1 MAGNKSNTIAIVIGI
16 VVLLCCICAIMIG
29 VGGYAFYSSD
39 SSTPTPEPNLRRPPV
54 ELISTETV
62 ETLKTTLVPE
72 NDPYQL
78 ACELQNICDVS
89 KTVEGKSYKIGDEE
103 KFWILNSDTV
113 EQSQITAKLMFETP
127 HSYFWVEDGTTVNE
141 KDMKK
146 LMNTFEE
153 KIYPTDRE
161 FFGSEF
167 TPGVDGDPHIF
178 VIYATSI
185 GHNIAGVF
193 NSSDSYNPLVKE
205 YSNAHETFV
214 LGASQPLSSE
224 YTYAVLAHE
233 FVHMIQFPTDR
244 NDVSWISEG
253 FAEVG
258 AFLNG
263 YYVGGADFTYMQNP
277 DLQLN
282 TWEDNSSPDFSAHYG
297 ASFLYLTYFLDRF
310 GKEAS
315 KALTSNPENDL
326 PSVDGTLADLNA
338 TDPQTGKLITADD
351 VYIDWVIANYLQNE
365 SVGDGRY
372 IYHNYPDAPKASPTE
387 TISTCP
393 QSALSRNVHQY
404 GVDYIAINCAGDH
417 KIEFTGSTAVGLLPV
432 EPYSGKYAVWSNRGD
447 ESDMTLTREFDFT
460 KASGEVKLNFRI
472 WYDIEEDWDYLYV
485 EASEDGKSWQILKTP
500 SGTDKNPSGNSYGR
514 GYTGKTNSWIEESVD
529 LSQFAGKRV
538 FVRFQYITDAAI
550 NGAGFMLDDV
560 SVEAI
565 NYQSDFEEDD
575 DGWVANGVARV
586 QNILLQ
592 TFRLALIKNGTTVE
606 MIEINRDQ
614 TAEIPLSLEPG
625 ENAVLVVV
633 GTTRLT
639 RESATYQIEIR

>member
-1 MAGNKSNTIAIVIGI
+1 M
-16 VVLLCCICAIMIG
+16 
-29 VGGYAFYSSD
+29 
-39 SSTPTPEPNLRRPPV
+39 
-54 ELISTETV
+54 
-62 ETLKTTLVPE
+62 
-72 NDPYQL
+72 
-78 ACELQNICDVS
+78 
-89 KTVEGKSYKIGDEE
+89 
-103 KFWILNSDTV
+103 
-113 EQSQITAKLMFETP
+113 
-127 HSYFWVEDGTTVNE
+127 
-141 KDMKK
+141 
-146 LMNTFEE
+146 
-153 KIYPTDRE
+153 
-161 FFGSEF
+161 
-167 TPGVDGDPHIF
+167 
-178 VIYATSI
+178 
-185 GHNIAGVF
+185 
-193 NSSDSYNPLVKE
+193 
-205 YSNAHETFV
+205 
-214 LGASQPLSSE
+214 
-224 YTYAVLAHE
+224 
-233 FVHMIQFPTDR
+233 
-244 NDVSWISEG
+244 
-253 FAEVG
+253 
-258 AFLNG
+258 
-263 YYVGGADFTYMQNP
+263 
-277 DLQLN
+277 
-282 TWEDNSSPDFSAHYG
+282 
-297 ASFLYLTYFLDRF
+297 
-310 GKEAS
+310 
-315 KALTSNPENDL
+315 
-326 PSVDGTLADLNA
+326 
-338 TDPQTGKLITADD
+338 
-351 VYIDWVIANYLQNE
+351 IANYLQNE

-393 QSALSRNVHQY
+393 QSALSRDVHQY
-404 GVDYIAINCAGDH
+404 GVDYIAINCAGDY

-514 GYTGKTNSWIEESVD
+514 GYTGKTNSWVEESVD
-529 LSQFAGKRV
+529 LSQFAGKKA

-614 TAEIPLSLEPG
+614 TAEIPLSLKTG